1 MKNYRYYFLALAVV
15 IFDQTV
21 KLLVHD
27 HMNLYQEIDVIGSWF
42 KLHYILNEGIAFG
55 LKADWEY
62 SKLVL
67 TSFRFIASIVGVYLL
82 YKYAKRG
89 MHTGALWAGSLIL
102 AGAIGNLIDSL
113 FYGIWF
119 NNMPH
124 DAPFAFMYGQVI
136 DMLYFPLFEFYWP
149 SWVPFFGGNYFLFF
163 SAIFNVADA
172 SIFIGV
178 MILLIWQKKFFP
190 EPAKPRQEP
199 VTPPLEEGVTPELS
213 TTLTEAS
220 SDGHEDE
227 SEEG

>member
-1 MKNYRYYFLALAVV
+1 MNNYRFYFLTVAVV
-15 IFDQTV
+15 IFDQVV
-21 KLLVHD
+21 KFLVHD
-27 HMNLYQEIDVIGSWF
+27 YMNLYEEISVLGNWF

-55 LKADWEY
+55 LKADWVY
-62 SKLVL
+62 SKLIL
-67 TSFRFIASIVGVYLL
+67 TSFRLLASIAGIIIL
-82 YKYAKRG
+82 YRYAKRG
-89 MHTGALWAGSLIL
+89 MHSGALWAGSLIL
-102 AGAIGNLIDSL
+102 AGAIGNLIDSM

-149 SWVPFFGGNYFLFF
+149 DWVPFIGGKYFLFF

-190 EPAKPRQEP
+190 ETEKPKSVSEIAIEEP
-199 VTPPLEEGVTPELS
+199 MEAQLSAEGPGFPGKEN
-213 TTLTEAS
+213 
-220 SDGHEDE
+220 DGQTA
-227 SEEG
+227 